1 MTPGTRV
8 FPTRSNPNWL
18 FAAER
23 ARAGVV
29 GNTGSLGRLYSAET
43 AETDAETAE
52 TAALHLR
59 SSQIVSKSIISAVFL
74 SGFPDGTEFQ
84 DLPARSRVQLP
95 QMVLGAPTNGF
106 EIRAISR
113 PCFYPSRLSKRD
125 LGRTKVPRD
134 ALDAVA
140 RRL

>member
-43 AETDAETAE
+43 AETACISFNV
-52 TAALHLR
+52 R
-59 SSQIVSKSIISAVFL
+59 QWGVVSGGGV
-74 SGFPDGTEFQ
+74 GG
-84 DLPARSRVQLP
+84 LP
-95 QMVLGAPTNGF
+95 
-106 EIRAISR
+106 
-113 PCFYPSRLSKRD
+113 
-125 LGRTKVPRD
+125 
-134 ALDAVA
+134 
-140 RRL
+140 